1 MDRSRAG
8 TYAHGCTKMNRTT
21 HTLPRLSGILL
32 ATALLSACDTKFGGS
47 PPAPPPAAASK
58 STTVPKTRK
67 PKPENRPAVPESP
80 AAADETAPTQ
90 PADTPP
96 APVAP
101 PQPIAPVAPPRPL
114 AGAGGTVKL
123 IEAAPF
129 FALPD
134 AQRTPLIVGKTGW
147 TAKVRAVEGAWYQV
161 EFQDPQWGR
170 RVGYVETRHTA
181 LTGGTLPVDP
191 ARAAAATVAQPGRN
205 QPAGSNGMTGLPT
218 YEGASV
224 TGRRMAVTIIDRRI
238 NPGAY
243 EYVVPGRWKSD
254 ATASAGCV
262 GYSTM
267 ANCGGAS
274 RASGSATPPREVT
287 YRVTGATF
295 SVQLPDGRVAVVNCD
310 SKYVGGIAA
319 ATQRDCRVPP
329 GNQIEA
335 EFKGSDA
342 TLFWPVNKGGNKLE
356 SETYRILGV
365 LDRQ

>member
-1 MDRSRAG
+1 
-8 TYAHGCTKMNRTT
+8 
-21 HTLPRLSGILL
+21 
-32 ATALLSACDTKFGGS
+32 
-47 PPAPPPAAASK
+47 
-58 STTVPKTRK
+58 
-67 PKPENRPAVPESP
+67 
-80 AAADETAPTQ
+80 
-90 PADTPP
+90 
-96 APVAP
+96 
-101 PQPIAPVAPPRPL
+101 
-114 AGAGGTVKL
+114 
-123 IEAAPF
+123 
-129 FALPD
+129 
-134 AQRTPLIVGKTGW
+134 LIVGKIGW
-147 TAKVRAVEGAWYQV
+147 TARVRAVEGAWYQV

-191 ARAAAATVAQPGRN
+191 SRPAPASAAPSVTQPGRSE
-205 QPAGSNGMTGLPT
+205 PAAGSRGMTGLPA

-224 TGRRMAVTIIDRRI
+224 TGRRMAVTIIDRR
-238 NPGAY
+238 NDSTAY

-274 RASGSATPPREVT
+274 RASGAASPAREVS

-295 SVQLPDGRVAVVNCD
+295 SVRLPDGRVAVVNCD

-319 ATQRDCRVPP
+319 ATQRDCRVPL

-342 TLFWPVNKGGNKLE
+342 TLFWPVNTGGSKVE